1 MIPTITVS
9 EFQEQRLAGKAAK
22 LLDVRELDELDI
34 AQIPHDAHIP
44 LGELPA
50 RFGELDGNEAWVVIC
65 RSGGR
70 SGKATEFLLG
80 QGFSQVHNLEGG
92 ILAWADQI
100 DPSLEKY

>member
-1 MIPTITVS
+1 MIPSITVS
-9 EFQEQRLAGKAAK
+9 EFHELQQAGTAPK
-22 LLDVRELDELDI
+22 LLDVREPHELEV

-50 RFGELDGNEAWVVIC
+50 RFDELDPNEPWAVMCKGGV
-65 RSGGR
+65 RSAQ
-70 SGKATEFLLG
+70 ATQFLLG
-80 QGFSQVHNLEGG
+80 QGFSQVQNLEGG